1 MDVIMKMYLLLTILV
16 IFTLA
21 IPMTYLAERKF
32 AGAGAY
38 ILSLASTISFIIIL
52 SLIPNVLNPANGHR
66 YVEIYNWIPV
76 INASFSLFL
85 DGISLSLT
93 IVVLLLMAGISIYSR
108 DYMRDQK
115 NPGQYYALVSLLSLG
130 LVGIFITSNLLLFY
144 FFWELIL
151 IPSYFIIGEW
161 GGKDSYGIAFRF
173 IIITHAGAVL
183 VLLGI
188 GAAFVVTNSF
198 DMFVV
203 QTILSAAQSSLTMWI
218 LIALTIGFAVKLAV
232 VPAHIWLPDT
242 YAESPAPM
250 AALLGGVMTTA
261 GAYGILRLSL
271 GMVYSTLTSIVFSSS
286 FIHVLAIFGVASA
299 LFGSLLAIS
308 EKDVNKLLAYSSI
321 SHMGYVV
328 FGLSLFP
335 NPLAIIAVVLH
346 LLNHGLSKGLF
357 FLSTGEIVKQTGTRI
372 MDDISGVGSQ
382 MPITGTSAA
391 IAALSIGGVPP
402 FACFISEF
410 FIFMGAF
417 QVLSLD
423 SFYLIPILLM
433 LSVNV
438 FSLAYSTRFVGSVL
452 LGPVKDK
459 TLHEKSRIIMA
470 VVFILAAVIIMIGF
484 MPSIFTEFIG
494 LVSFQS

>member
-1 MDVIMKMYLLLTILV
+1 MDVIMKMEVLLIILV
-16 IFTLA
+16 LFTIA
-21 IPMTYLAERKF
+21 IPTTYLAERKHTGSG
-32 AGAGAY
+32 GA
-38 ILSLASTISFIIIL
+38 ILSLVAMVSFILIL
-52 SLIPNVLNPANGHR
+52 SIIPSILNPANNHR
-66 YVEIYNWIPV
+66 YVETYYWIPE
-76 INASFSLFL
+76 IDASFSLFL
-85 DGISLSLT
+85 DGISLSLAS
-93 IVVLLLMAGISIYSR
+93 IALVIISAVSAYSH
-108 DYMRDQK
+108 DYMQDRK
-115 NPGQYYALVSLLSLG
+115 NPGQFYALTTLLSLG
-130 LVGIFITSNLLLFY
+130 LMGIFITSNLLLFY

-161 GGKDSYGIAFRF
+161 GSHDSYGIAFKF

-188 GAAFVVTNSF
+188 GSAFVETGSLNIF
-198 DMFVV
+198 QV
-203 QTILSAAQSSLTMWI
+203 QSILTTMQSGITIWM

-242 YAESPAPM
+242 YSEAPAPM
-250 AALLGGVMTTA
+250 SALLGGVMTTA

-271 GMVYSTLTSIVFSSS
+271 GMVYSTLNSIVLKLS
-286 FIHVLAIFGVASA
+286 FIHILAIFGVASA

-308 EKDVNKLLAYSSI
+308 EKDVNRLLAYSSI

-382 MPITGTSAA
+382 MPITSTGAA

-410 FIFMGAF
+410 FIFISAF
-417 QVLSLD
+417 QVVGLD
-423 SFYLIPILLM
+423 SFYLIPTILM

-452 LGPVKDK
+452 LGPVKNNQ
-459 TLHEKSRIIMA
+459 LHEKSKILMVVALILVSII
-470 VVFILAAVIIMIGF
+470 IIIGF
-484 MPSIFTEFIG
+484 LPTIFTEFIG
-494 LVSFQS
+494 LVSFQN

>member
-1 MDVIMKMYLLLTILV
+1 MDVIMKMEVLLIILV
-16 IFTLA
+16 LFTVA
-21 IPMTYLAERKF
+21 IPTTYLAERKYTGS
-32 AGAGAY
+32 GAA
-38 ILSLASTISFIIIL
+38 ILSLVAMTSFILIL
-52 SLIPNVLNPANGHR
+52 SIIPSILDPASNHR
-66 YVEIYNWIPV
+66 YVETYYWIPQ

-85 DGISLSLT
+85 DGISLSL
-93 IVVLLLMAGISIYSR
+93 ASIALVIIAAVSAYSHN
-108 DYMRDQK
+108 YMQDRK
-115 NPGQYYALVSLLSLG
+115 NLGQYYALTTLLSLG
-130 LVGIFITSNLLLFY
+130 LMGIFITSNLLLFY

-161 GGKDSYGIAFRF
+161 GSHDSYGIAFKF

-183 VLLGI
+183 VLL
-188 GAAFVVTNSF
+188 
-198 DMFVV
+198 
-203 QTILSAAQSSLTMWI
+203 
-218 LIALTIGFAVKLAV
+218 IALTVGFAVKLAV

-242 YAESPAPM
+242 YSEAPAPM
-250 AALLGGVMTTA
+250 SALLGGVMTTA

-271 GMVYSTLTSIVFSSS
+271 GMVYSALSSMDFKLS
-286 FIHVLAIFGVASA
+286 FIHILAIFGVASA

-308 EKDVNKLLAYSSI
+308 EKDVNRLLAYSSI

-346 LLNHGLSKGLF
+346 LLNHGISKGLF

-382 MPITGTSAA
+382 MPIVGTSAA

-410 FIFMGAF
+410 FIFMSAF
-417 QVLSLD
+417 QVVGLD
-423 SFYLIPILLM
+423 GFFLVPTLLM

-438 FSLAYSTRFVGSVL
+438 FSLAYSTRFVGNVL
-452 LGPVKDK
+452 LGPVKNNK
-459 TLHEKSRIIMA
+459 LHEKSKAIS
-470 VVFILAAVIIMIGF
+470 VIALVLVALIVIIGF
-484 MPSIFTEFIG
+484 MPTVFTEFIA
-494 LVSFQS
+494 LVSFQN